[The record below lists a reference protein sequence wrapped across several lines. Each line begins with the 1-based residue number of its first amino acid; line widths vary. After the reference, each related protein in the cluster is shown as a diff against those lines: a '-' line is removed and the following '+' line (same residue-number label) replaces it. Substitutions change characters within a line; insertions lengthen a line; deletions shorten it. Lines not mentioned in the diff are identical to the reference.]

1 VNNESRI
8 YFKYAIL
15 VTGSAGFIGIT
26 GVPFVDFPTWFALTY
41 KGKFVY
47 IHDILGYW
55 RRYAGQTTNKL
66 WLTER
71 EELRTYYFINK
82 QYISFATFIFCSFI
96 SLAKYLRRLTF
107 WKVLK
112 KF

>member
-26 GVPFVDFPTWFALTY
+26 GVPFVDFSTWFALTY

-47 IHDILGYW
+47 VNYILVYW
-55 RRYAGQTTNKL
+55 RRYAGQTTHKL
-66 WLTER
+66 RKTEIG
-71 EELRTYYFINK
+71 ELRTFRYFYMK
-82 QYISFATFIFCSFI
+82 RYIGLMALITCILTSLIKYFKRVFFI
-96 SLAKYLRRLTF
+96 K
-107 WKVLK
+107 
-112 KF
+112 